1 MDCAEFDRNI
11 DLYIDRMLSTSDMDS
26 AASHTK
32 ACRGCNESVTSYQHA
47 RALLTTAV
55 ADRVTAVDVSG
66 MWEAIEASLGSGVG
80 HQGAHRTHW
89 YHLVADRAATL
100 AERARALASGSFTPA
115 RAGMW
120 AAAAA
125 AVALMVT
132 MWSSGTEPARVAAS
146 RKIESKPVRIDSM
159 EVAAGHTVSTWVRPR
174 TNTRVIWI
182 GDGDG
187 FSVENASLSR

>member
-1 MDCAEFDRNI
+1 MDCANFDRNI

-32 ACRGCNESVTSYQHA
+32 ACRDCNESVTRYQHA
-47 RALLTTAV
+47 RALLKTAV

-66 MWEAIEASLGSGVG
+66 MWEAIEASLGSGVEE
-80 HQGAHRTHW
+80 HRMHW
-89 YHLVADRAATL
+89 YHLIAGRAATL
-100 AERARALASGSFTPA
+100 AERARALAFGSFTPA

-125 AVALMVT
+125 GVALMVT
-132 MWSSGTEPARVAAS
+132 MWSPGTEPARVAAS